1 MSISFCIF
9 SCQLLLA
16 NNRKEICASC
26 SSFSK
31 DIHRRLKRLAFRR
44 RTKQIGNYRYQTKE
58 DLLERLRLQSRR
70 LKIANRRVRIVKLTV
85 KVKLIK
91 NISLCNRYWLRLY
104 CLTGAEE
111 EPEKTRGKLWKT
123 WPFKDWDAGNGRW
136 QPYWSGKLNSPL
148 NFT

>member
-91 NISLCNRYWLRLY
+91 NICKQKFQQIFISKF
-104 CLTGAEE
+104 LTSVIKHLKKL
-111 EPEKTRGKLWKT
+111 EKANKCYRT
-123 WPFKDWDAGNGRW
+123 
-136 QPYWSGKLNSPL
+136 S
-148 NFT
+148 